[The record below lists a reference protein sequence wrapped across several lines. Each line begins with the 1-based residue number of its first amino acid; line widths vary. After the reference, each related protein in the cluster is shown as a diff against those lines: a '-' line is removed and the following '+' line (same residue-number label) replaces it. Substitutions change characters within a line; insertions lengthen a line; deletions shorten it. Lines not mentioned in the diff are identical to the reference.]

1 MGSSFSLNFRGELG
15 LELGAAGVIVLGTV
29 LLEPPRGG
37 DKVRPREGEALP
49 LEGEDVRLSCR
60 GAGTGGAGVC
70 EAEDR
75 MDCDKLALDL
85 IDDVMAFGTGVGAG
99 RTRGEG
105 RGTLSAVLGAGA
117 GCGGAP
123 GATLGLGGVFLP
135 GAGGVNRPELAL
147 ATLAMVVDRSRDV
160 AGVVRPESQAGRL

>member
-37 DKVRPREGEALP
+37 DKVRPREGEALA

-85 IDDVMAFGTGVGAG
+85 IDDVMVALGTGAGAG

-105 RGTLSAVLGAGA
+105 RGTLSAVFAAGPT
-117 GCGGAP
+117 CGGA

-147 ATLAMVVDRSRDV
+147 AMLAMVLDRSRDE